1 MCTGRHASKGSKSP
15 PSTHLDPCNCSVSAS
30 ANNRPRSRFPNDAV
44 CCDGHHKDTGQEKVG
59 VRAGKQEQS
68 RLWVLAPSFPQEI
81 CSVQRLTGKAWRRM
95 RRCVVVLSSL
105 DARPLLGLPY
115 FQQTMRE

>member
-15 PSTHLDPCNCSVSAS
+15 PSTHLEPCNCSVSAS

-68 RLWVLAPSFPQEI
+68 RLWVLAPSFPRKFAAADWENMEEDEE
-81 CSVQRLTGKAWRRM
+81 VL
-95 RRCVVVLSSL
+95 VVVLSSL

-115 FQQTMRE
+115 FQQKMRE